1 MIWKISQSI
10 NNGYD
15 TYDSAIVVAPSPEA
29 ARLIHPAARDGDHMW
44 REVDGELGWAMKK
57 VDGTWMNYRDDS
69 WCRPDKVQVELI
81 GVATGGDHGGV
92 VCASY
97 NAG

>member
-1 MIWKISQSI
+1 MMIWKISQSI

-15 TYDSAIVVAPSPEA
+15 TYDSAIVVAASPEA
-29 ARLIHPAARDGDHMW
+29 ARLIHPSRPELVW
-44 REVDGELGWAMKK
+44 REVDGEHAWAVQKA
-57 VDGTWMNYRDDS
+57 DGAWMNYRDDS
-69 WCRPDKVQVELI
+69 WCRPDAVQVELI
-81 GVATGGDHGGV
+81 GVATGDGHCGV